1 MVQYYEVLNRMISII
16 IVNWNSGELLGRC
29 IRSLLEHAGDSEIIV
44 VDNASQDSSLD
55 LARSEDSAITIM
67 ANNENVGFA
76 AASNAGW
83 RASQGENVLFL
94 NPDTECS
101 EGAVHRLQE
110 VLKQD
115 EGIWA
120 VGGLLVGLDGR
131 PQRGFN
137 VRSFP
142 TLGNAAA
149 ELLLLDEIWPSHPWA
164 QSQLLQTPDYLT
176 GQVVQV
182 DQPAAACLMLRRSAL
197 ESTGGFDEC
206 FRPAWFEDV
215 DLCKRI
221 RQKGGKIFLEPAA
234 RFLHHGGA
242 SLRHLKLEEFLEA
255 FHSNQIRYFAKHHG
269 KTAARRIRLLVI
281 TGMYLRGVI
290 SLLNP
295 AASDK
300 PRLASAR
307 AYWTVARHFVA
318 GPAISP

>member
-1 MVQYYEVLNRMISII
+1 MISII

-29 IRSLLEHAGDSEIIV
+29 IRSLRQHAADSEIIV
-44 VDNASQDSSLD
+44 VDNASEDSSLE
-55 LARSEDSAITIM
+55 LARREDSAITFI
-67 ANNENVGFA
+67 ANLENVGFA

-83 RASQGENVLFL
+83 RASKGENVLFL

-101 EGAVHRLQE
+101 EGAVIRLQE
-110 VLKQD
+110 VLKPD
-115 EGIWA
+115 AGVWA

-131 PQRGFN
+131 PQTGFN

-142 TLGNAAA
+142 TVRNAAA

-164 QSQLLQTPDYLT
+164 GSQPLQTPDCLT
-176 GQVVQV
+176 RQVVQV
-182 DQPAAACLMLRRSAL
+182 DQPAAACLMLSRTAL

-221 RQKGGKIFLEPAA
+221 RQQGGKILFEPAA
-234 RFLHHGGA
+234 RFLHHGGT
-242 SLRHLKLEEFLEA
+242 SLRHLKQEEFLEA
-255 FHSNQIRYFAKHHG
+255 FHTNQIRYFAKHHG

-281 TGMYLRGVI
+281 AGMLLRGVV
-290 SLLNP
+290 SLMRP
-295 AASDK
+295 ASSDK

-318 GPAISP
+318 GPAILP